1 MRILMIVPRFL
12 GDGAQGGAEQQ
23 ALKLIRA
30 LVSRAV
36 EVKIVAG
43 WWSLNEPRT
52 EVLDGVPVHRVFTL
66 WYMGGIRG
74 LRRFST
80 YLYMLSLLYYLIR
93 YRKSYDLIHVHAMS
107 PSTFVA
113 VVAGKLLGK
122 KTISKVMAGSRWS
135 DLKRMA
141 DNKSMVPGSR
151 YMLPYIHR
159 NVDRVIALNGEIS
172 QELVK
177 TGFAPGQIVRIPN
190 GVGVNTCQKL
200 DYHFQSP
207 ARLVFVGRLQP
218 QKGLDTLLEALAQ
231 LKIAYPDFY
240 WQLEIFGEGP
250 SRRQYETLTAELGT
264 TEQVQ
269 FAGYVPDLLQR
280 IPGADIFIL
289 PSRAE
294 GMSNALLE
302 AMAAGLPCIATE
314 ISGNTDLIQDGL
326 NGLLVPPDDA
336 EALATTLEKLLD
348 SRSLREKLGRH
359 ARETVCQKYSIEAVA
374 NRYLEL
380 YQNLL
385 GSSAGFAS
393 VSQTI
398 TR

>member
-1 MRILMIVPRFL
+1 MIVPRFL
-12 GDGAQGGAEQQ
+12 STGPLGGAEQQ
-23 ALKLIRA
+23 ALKLIQVLTARGI
-30 LVSRAV
+30 
-36 EVKIVAG
+36 ETKIVAG
-43 WWSLNEPRT
+43 WWSYDEPRT
-52 EVLDGVPVHRVFTL
+52 EAIAGVAIHRVFTF
-66 WYMGGIRG
+66 WYFGGIKG

-80 YLYMLSLLYYLIR
+80 YLYMLSLLFYLIR
-93 YRKSYDLIHVHAMS
+93 HRRSYDLIHVHSMS

-113 VVAGKLLGK
+113 ALAGKMLGK

-151 YMLPYIHR
+151 YMLPYIRH
-159 NVDRVIALNGEIS
+159 NVDRVIALNKEIS

-177 TGFAPGQIVRIPN
+177 TGFVPDQIVRIPN
-190 GVGVNTCQKL
+190 GVGVDTYQKL
-200 DYHFQSP
+200 DYHFQPP
-207 ARLVFVGRLQP
+207 ARLVFVGRLRP
-218 QKGLDTLLEALAQ
+218 QKGLDTLLPALAQ
-231 LKIAYPDFY
+231 LQTAYPDY
-240 WQLEIFGEGP
+240 RWQLVIFGEGP
-250 SRRQYETLTAELGT
+250 AREQYETLTAELGIAG
-264 TEQVQ
+264 QVQ
-269 FAGYVPDLLQR
+269 FAGYVPDLLKR
-280 IPGADIFIL
+280 LAGSDIFVL

-326 NGLLVPPDDA
+326 NGLLVRPDEA
-336 EALATTLEKLLD
+336 EALTTALAKLLD
-348 SRSLREKLGRH
+348 SPALRERLGRQ

-385 GSSAGFAS
+385 GSPAGFAS